1 MRKPTQTGQ
10 LNLRVFMDTRPP
22 WAADLLPL
30 RGSFRFSLQRSNGT
44 GSRLLQRYI
53 GDCQNSGRPRLFT
66 LETLRQLDRALQL
79 IFCQRPHNHAQSEV
93 RYVHASNLDTFL
105 SPKLSVDV
113 GVFSVELLGRI
124 GSLDGFIKYL
134 PRVDWIRR
142 YELGRD
148 TKQRA
153 GPVRIAYVQSP
164 R

>member
-66 LETLRQLDRALQL
+66 LETLRQLDRALRFL
-79 IFCQRPHNHAQSEV
+79 SCEHAKNDAKAQV
-93 RYVHASNLDTFL
+93 LHFHASNFGAF
-105 SPKLSVDV
+105 P
-113 GVFSVELLGRI
+113 
-124 GSLDGFIKYL
+124 
-134 PRVDWIRR
+134 
-142 YELGRD
+142 
-148 TKQRA
+148 
-153 GPVRIAYVQSP
+153 GP
-164 R
+164 